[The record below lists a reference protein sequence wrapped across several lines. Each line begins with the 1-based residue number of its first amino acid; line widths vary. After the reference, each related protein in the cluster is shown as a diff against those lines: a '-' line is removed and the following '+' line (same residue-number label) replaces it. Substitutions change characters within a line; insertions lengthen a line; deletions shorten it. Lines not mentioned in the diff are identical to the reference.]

1 MGRVLRFLVGLH
13 LPGLGVFA
21 VYAVGM
27 TAYAALGGNLQ
38 DGVLSTYYYLFP
50 LVPALFLGI
59 FQYTSSVSYLNIALS
74 MGCTRRAFFWGNQ
87 FMLLLTSLVVSLLTA
102 FFLFLPQWMGWDWVI
117 PFMPVQ
123 ALPYLPVAT
132 LAVGECMAAAGL
144 LRRISPALG
153 MVCYGVALVAL
164 ICLGVLVQ
172 VVEDAWLWGDLPT
185 ILLLVSVF
193 LGGLCL
199 VVEATQTRQAV
210 VR

>member
-102 FFLFLPQWMGWDWVI
+102 FFLFLPQWLGWQGVE
-117 PFMPVQ
+117 PFMPAA
-123 ALPYLPVAT
+123 ALPLLPLVT
-132 LAVGECMAAAGL
+132 LAVGECASAAGL
-144 LRRISPALG
+144 LRREHGVLG
-153 MVCYGVALVAL
+153 VVCYGVAFVAL
-164 ICLGVLVQ
+164 MCLAVLVQ
-172 VVEDAWLWGDLPT
+172 VVKQVWLWGDLPA
-185 ILLLVSVF
+185 ILLSVSVI
-193 LGGLCL
+193 LGVLCL
-199 VVEATQTRQAV
+199 IVEVQQTRQAV